1 MTRTS
6 EKWGQSP
13 FSPSSPKRC
22 RRAGKWALTLFFA
35 AAPACAEPY
44 YLIVAGLGG
53 DPSYA
58 EQFDKQADE
67 LATAARRTV
76 GDEAR
81 VVVLKGKT
89 VSREALQKAF
99 QTMARNVEPAD
110 SAIVLLIGHGSYD
123 GEHYKFNIPGPD
135 VDGEEI
141 GQWLGAVPARSQL
154 IVDATSASGAAL
166 ETWEKDGRTVIT
178 ATRSGAERNATRFG
192 EHWAAALSSE
202 EADTN
207 KDEVIT
213 TQEAFD
219 FAARKVK
226 DSYESEGTLA
236 TEHPQLKGDGAVRL
250 TVARLTERKAR
261 TPEVEAL
268 YSRLGDL
275 ENQIEQLRQRRDQ
288 LDSAAYLDQLQP
300 LLVELATVQQQI
312 DAAEGGGA
320 DAAGSGSEAS
330 GGSSDASGESSSE
343 PSNPAQGGNQAQGGA
358 NGVQTEQRQI
368 PIQRPAEPRAR
379 QERLEP
385 GPTQERL
392 EPTPEPGQ
400 STPAGPNG
408 QAPPGQ
414 NREAPGR

>member
-1 MTRTS
+1 V
-6 EKWGQSP
+6 
-13 FSPSSPKRC
+13 
-22 RRAGKWALTLFFA
+22 LA
-35 AAPACAEPY
+35 AAPALAEPY

-53 DPSYA
+53 EASYA
-58 EQFDKQADE
+58 AEFEQQADE

-76 GDEAR
+76 GDESR
-81 VVVLKGKT
+81 VVVLTGKT
-89 VSREALQKAF
+89 VSRDAMQKAF
-99 QTMARNVEPAD
+99 QTMARNVKQAD
-110 SAIVLLIGHGSYD
+110 SAIVFLLGHGSYD

-141 GQWLGAVPARSQL
+141 GQWLGAVPARAQL

-166 ETWEKDGRTVIT
+166 DAWVKDGRTVIT

-192 EHWAAALSSE
+192 EHWAEALSSP

-219 FAARKVK
+219 FAASKVK
-226 DSYESEGTLA
+226 DSYDTEGTLA

-250 TVARLTERKAR
+250 TVARLTERKER

-268 YSRLGDL
+268 YSKLGDL
-275 ENQIEQLRQRRDQ
+275 EDQIEQLRQRRDQ
-288 LDSAAYLDQLQP
+288 LDGDTYLNQLQP

-312 DAAEGGGA
+312 DASEGQGAAGQGAEGQGA
-320 DAAGSGSEAS
+320 EGQGQGAKGQDGSDGAQDESNASGSGSNGAARGAS
-330 GGSSDASGESSSE
+330 AEELAPSSNGAQRGSATGIQVETL
-343 PSNPAQGGNQAQGGA
+343 PSQ
-358 NGVQTEQRQI
+358 ERL
-368 PIQRPAEPRAR
+368 RPAPS

-385 GPTQERL
+385 APTQERL
-392 EPTPEPGQ
+392 EPAPEPGQ
-400 STPAGPNG
+400 NAPAGPNG

-414 NREAPGR
+414 NGEAPGR

>member
-1 MTRTS
+1 VLAAVL
-6 EKWGQSP
+6 G
-13 FSPSSPKRC
+13 
-22 RRAGKWALTLFFA
+22 
-35 AAPACAEPY
+35 AAPALAEPY
-44 YLIVAGLGG
+44 YVIVAGLGG

-58 EQFDKQADE
+58 AEFEQQADA

-76 GDEAR
+76 GDESR
-81 VVVLKGKT
+81 VVVMTGKS

-99 QTMARNVEPAD
+99 QAMARNVERSD
-110 SAIVLLIGHGSYD
+110 SAIVFLLGHGSYD

-141 GQWLGAVPARSQL
+141 GRWLGAVPARTQL
-154 IVDATSASGAAL
+154 IVDATSASGAVL
-166 ETWEKDGRTVIT
+166 DTWAADGRTVIT
-178 ATRSGAERNATRFG
+178 ATRSGTERNATRFG
-192 EHWAAALSSE
+192 EHWAEALSSQ

-219 FAARKVK
+219 FAVRKVK

-236 TEHPQLKGDGAVRL
+236 TEHPQLKGDGAVRV

-275 ENQIEQLRQRRDQ
+275 EDQIEQLRQRRDQ
-288 LDSAAYLDQLQP
+288 LDGAAYLDQLQP

-312 DAAEGGGA
+312 DAAEGQGAGEQDDRGQGA
-320 DAAGSGSEAS
+320 DGQGADGQAGSADAEDGAGEAPAGSNPPAGSEEPIGS
-330 GGSSDASGESSSE
+330 GARGEPEERGGPATPSE
-343 PSNPAQGGNQAQGGA
+343 DNPANGNA
-358 NGVQTEQRQI
+358 
-368 PIQRPAEPRAR
+368 PP

-385 GPTQERL
+385 APA
-392 EPTPEPGQ
+392 PSQ

-414 NREAPGR
+414 NGEAPGR

>member
-1 MTRTS
+1 M
-6 EKWGQSP
+6 
-13 FSPSSPKRC
+13 
-22 RRAGKWALTLFFA
+22 RRALEKWALTPLFLTV
-35 AAPACAEPY
+35 AAPALAEPY

-53 DPSYA
+53 EESYA
-58 EQFDKQADE
+58 AEFEQQADA

-76 GDEAR
+76 GDESR
-81 VVVLKGKT
+81 VVVMTGKT
-89 VSREALQKAF
+89 VSRDALQKAF
-99 QTMARNVEPAD
+99 QIMARNVKQAD
-110 SAIVLLIGHGSYD
+110 SAIVFLLGHGSYD

-141 GQWLGAVPARSQL
+141 GQWLSAVPARAQL

-166 ETWEKDGRTVIT
+166 ETWAKDGRTVIT

-192 EHWAAALSSE
+192 EHWAEALSSQ

-219 FAARKVK
+219 FASRKVK

-250 TVARLTERKAR
+250 TVARLTERKTR

-268 YSRLGDL
+268 YSKLGDL

-288 LDSAAYLDQLQP
+288 LDSATYLNQLQP

-312 DAAEGGGA
+312 DAAEGQGAEGQGAEEKAGA
-320 DAAGSGSEAS
+320 DAAKDGSDGPQ
-330 GGSSDASGESSSE
+330 GRSSVSQRKQLESV
-343 PSNPAQGGNQAQGGA
+343 PP
-358 NGVQTEQRQI
+358 
-368 PIQRPAEPRAR
+368 
-379 QERLEP
+379 QERLDTGPRQEQLET

-392 EPTPEPGQ
+392 VPDAPEPAQ
-400 STPAGPNG
+400 SPPAAPNG

-414 NREAPGR
+414 NGEAPGR